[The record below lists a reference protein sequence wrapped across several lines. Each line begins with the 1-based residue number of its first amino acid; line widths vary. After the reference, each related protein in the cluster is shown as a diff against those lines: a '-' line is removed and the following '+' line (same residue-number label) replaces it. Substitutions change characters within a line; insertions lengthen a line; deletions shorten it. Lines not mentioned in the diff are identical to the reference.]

1 MIIFDIDGVEKVIGY
16 TFKDKMLLRTC
27 FTHSSYANEHGEK
40 DNELLEF
47 FGDSIMEYVV
57 TEYLFKKGAG
67 DEGSM
72 TKIRAEMVS
81 KEPLLNAVFKTGLDK
96 FVMLGHGQEKSVS
109 QDDKLFSSVYEALVA
124 GIYLD
129 GGIVPVKKFIKD
141 TIIKFHEEKKR
152 TENKPKNNGV
162 FKVEFQ
168 EYVQKRKLGSIRYE
182 SLSKSGPDHKPEF
195 REAVL
200 LNGKKMAEGN
210 GGSKQIAQNL
220 AAKLALEKIK
230 KQGR

>member
-1 MIIFDIDGVEKVIGY
+1 MVIFDIDGAENLIGY
-16 TFKDKMLLRTC
+16 SFKDKMLLRTC

-72 TKIRAEMVS
+72 TRIRAELVS
-81 KEPLLNAVFKTGLDK
+81 KEPLLNAVYKLGLDK

-109 QDDKLFSSVYEALVA
+109 HDDKLFSSIYEALVA

-129 GGIVPVKKFIKD
+129 GGIVPVRKFIKE
-141 TIIKFHEEKKR
+141 TIIKNYEEKKKN
-152 TENKPKNNGV
+152 EAKPKNNGA
-162 FKVEFQ
+162 FKVAFQ
-168 EYVQKRKLGSIRYE
+168 EYVQKKKLGSIRYE

-200 LNGKKMAEGN
+200 LNGKKLADGK
-210 GGSKQIAQNL
+210 GGSRQTAQNK
-220 AAKLALEKIK
+220 AAKLALEIIK
-230 KQGR
+230 KQG